1 MVIDQND
8 FYSVQKTPNNLYVLA
23 GDATSPYASYKKD
36 NSGSWNALAGGTG
49 LYMINDGMGYSLD
62 AGILTNG
69 GENIMTLLTIE
80 NDMGVSD
87 NTIFRSWTY
96 CIDINHSD
104 ISIVNDTMIYAL
116 SGKVLLK
123 SSPGI
128 TDNVKEISQNRNSLT
143 IKNNLDGN
151 LIFKTDYPFVG
162 YEIMDISGNIIYSI
176 NLHLEIKEAK
186 VNVFNIP
193 AGIYLIK
200 VIFSD
205 KRTEIYKW
213 IKY

>member
-1 MVIDQND
+1 
-8 FYSVQKTPNNLYVLA
+8 
-23 GDATSPYASYKKD
+23 
-36 NSGSWNALAGGTG
+36 
-49 LYMINDGMGYSLD
+49 MINDGMGYSLS

-69 GENIMTLLTIE
+69 GENIMILYTIE
-80 NDMGVSD
+80 NDAKVSD